1 MRGVSTESTSG
12 CEVVIKRL
20 AIIRVH
26 TIIDDDARPLP
37 RRQAAQ
43 VSQADFGDKDV
54 DVMLGVVYVA
64 DHRHYA

>member
-1 MRGVSTESTSG
+1 MSTESTSG

-26 TIIDDDARPLP
+26 TVIDDDARPLP

-43 VSQADFGDKDV
+43 VRQADFGDEDV